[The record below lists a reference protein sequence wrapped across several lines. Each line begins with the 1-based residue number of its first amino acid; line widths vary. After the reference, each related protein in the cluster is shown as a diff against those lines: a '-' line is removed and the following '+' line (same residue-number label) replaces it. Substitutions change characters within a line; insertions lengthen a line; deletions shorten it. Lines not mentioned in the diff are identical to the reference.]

1 MNGKIIFLLTC
12 FGFMFVFN
20 TFAFSE
26 SLEQM
31 KIQLKAGD
39 YKMVNPII
47 LLPCNATVPENK
59 KVVVFHDKTGKEF
72 PATVRNGEFVFI
84 PEGALPN
91 TEHLYE
97 VRFHD
102 KPTEYTPHVQVLP
115 GDEPDTLKVVIDDKL
130 FTIYHYGKQ
139 WKKPFLWP
147 LMSENQVTITRD
159 YPMKPEGTP
168 KFAQDHPHHKS
179 FWSAYGDIN
188 GVDLWTEGAETGAQR
203 VENISY
209 GSGDAYG
216 WIVSNNK
223 WYDKDGNYVITENRE
238 YRFYATPEK
247 SRIFDAFVSFIAEE
261 KDAEFRDT
269 KEGGIVSARMHP
281 DISSKG
287 IITIANGETGE
298 DKVWGKP
305 TPWCD
310 YSADMNNVGWRG
322 LAIFDHPTNLRYP
335 SSWHVR
341 KYGLF
346 AANCFGYSYFRE
358 KEYNKNLPESGN
370 YIIKKNETLS
380 FRYRMCVHS
389 GDVKTAL
396 ITEHARN
403 FQEPIKVDWVK

>member
-1 MNGKIIFLLTC
+1 MNDKFISVLIFPTLL
-12 FGFMFVFN
+12 FVLNVSVFPD
-20 TFAFSE
+20 

-31 KIQLKAGD
+31 KIQLKASD

-47 LLPCNATVPENK
+47 VLPCNVTVPENK
-59 KVVVFHDKTGKEF
+59 IVTIFHAKTGKEF
-72 PATVRNGEFVFI
+72 PVTVRNGEFVCI
-84 PEGALPN
+84 PEGAMPN
-91 TEHLYE
+91 TEHIYE
-97 VRFHD
+97 VRLHD
-102 KPTEYTPHVQVLP
+102 KPAQYVPHVQVIP
-115 GDEPDTLKVVIDDKL
+115 GDIPDTLKVIIDDKL
-130 FTIYHYGKQ
+130 LTVYHYGKE

-159 YPMKPEGTP
+159 YPMKSEGTP

-188 GVDLWTEGAETGAQR
+188 GVNVWTEEEGTGSQR
-203 VENISY
+203 VENITY

-216 WIVSNNK
+216 WIISNNK
-223 WYDKDGNYVITENRE
+223 WYDKDGNYLITENRE
-238 YRFYATPEK
+238 YRFYNTPEK
-247 SRIFDAFVSFIAEE
+247 ARIFDAFISFIAEE

-310 YSADMNNVGWRG
+310 YSADMKDVGWRG
-322 LAIFDHPTNLRYP
+322 LAIFDHPSNLRYP
-335 SSWHVR
+335 TSWHVR

-346 AANCFGYSYFRE
+346 GANCFGYSHFRE
-358 KEYNKNLPESGN
+358 KEYNKNLPENGN
-370 YIIKKNETLS
+370 YTIKKGETLA
-380 FRYRMCVHS
+380 FRYRMYIHS
-389 GDVKTAL
+389 GDVKTAQVS
-396 ITEHARN
+396 EQARN
-403 FQEPIKVDWVK
+403 FQENIQVDWVK